1 MTVLLALPLP
11 TPRSVREGRDPQ
23 DGEMKMS
30 HGNVAPWR
38 RRFFG
43 RDGRFAT
50 GSLLFD
56 LHRQLRKKMGKDST
70 EPHKTRL
77 VPDN

>member
-1 MTVLLALPLP
+1 MPAPPSSGSLAPY
-11 TPRSVREGRDPQ
+11 
-23 DGEMKMS
+23 
-30 HGNVAPWR
+30 R

-43 RDGRFAT
+43 RDERFAT

-56 LHRQLRKKMGKDST
+56 LHRNRHRLGKDD

-77 VPDN
+77 FPEL

>member
-1 MTVLLALPLP
+1 MSLGTLA
-11 TPRSVREGRDPQ
+11 RY
-23 DGEMKMS
+23 
-30 HGNVAPWR
+30 R

-43 RDGRFAT
+43 RDERFAT

-56 LHRQLRKKMGKDST
+56 LHRNLRRRMGKEST

-77 VPDN
+77 FPDL

>member
-1 MTVLLALPLP
+1 
-11 TPRSVREGRDPQ
+11 
-23 DGEMKMS
+23 MS
-30 HGNVAPWR
+30 HGKLAPYR

-43 RDGRFAT
+43 HDDRFGT

-56 LHRQLRKKMGKDST
+56 LHRHFRKTMGREST

-77 VPDN
+77 FPEL

>member
-1 MTVLLALPLP
+1 MSQGTLA
-11 TPRSVREGRDPQ
+11 
-23 DGEMKMS
+23 
-30 HGNVAPWR
+30 AYR

-43 RDGRFAT
+43 RDERFST

-56 LHRQLRKKMGKDST
+56 LHRHLRRKMGREST

-77 VPDN
+77 FPDI

>member
-1 MTVLLALPLP
+1 MS
-11 TPRSVREGRDPQ
+11 PRTSLGAIARY
-23 DGEMKMS
+23 
-30 HGNVAPWR
+30 R

-43 RDGRFAT
+43 NDKRFAT

-56 LHRQLRKKMGKDST
+56 VHRNLRKAMGREST

-77 VPDN
+77 FPDL